1 MFDGPRTTSDLVLMF
16 PELSRF
22 AVMQHLKV
30 LVKARLVIV
39 KREGRVRHNLLN
51 PVPIQMIYERW
62 VSRYQARWAGMLTG
76 LKGTIEGPAR
86 STTAR
91 EALPNR
97 GVRSSSRITDHTG
110 SLP

>member
-1 MFDGPRTTSDLVLMF
+1 MFDGPRTTSDLVLLF

-39 KREGRVRHNLLN
+39 KREGRMRHNLLN

-62 VSRYQARWAGMLTG
+62 VSRYQARWAGMLTD
-76 LKGTIEGPAR
+76 LKGAIEGPAPTTSRER
-86 STTAR
+86 STD
-91 EALPNR
+91 R
-97 GVRSSSRITDHTG
+97 GVRASSRITDHTG